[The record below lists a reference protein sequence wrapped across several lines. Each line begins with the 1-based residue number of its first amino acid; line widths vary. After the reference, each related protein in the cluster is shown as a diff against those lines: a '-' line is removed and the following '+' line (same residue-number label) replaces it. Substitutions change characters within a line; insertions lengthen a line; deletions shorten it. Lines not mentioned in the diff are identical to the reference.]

1 MLRNIVEFCYV
12 YMILIVF
19 FLCFWAEQKGK
30 EIPILILFWS
40 QDILKLW
47 SVCGLHYAY
56 VPYSWVKW
64 STVCHLSNTKQW
76 SRAIEVGDAKLQVW
90 CHIKLLK
97 IFWDLHLCFWFIYK
111 FFMHCFVPLFGIKR
125 RLSSFQ
131 SSLLIYYASSFI
143 LSSRAFFLYSYITFF
158 S

>member
-12 YMILIVF
+12 TWFWLFFSSVF
-19 FLCFWAEQKGK
+19 GQSRK
-30 EIPILILFWS
+30 ERKFQYLILFWS

-76 SRAIEVGDAKLQVW
+76 SRGIEVGDAKLQVW

-97 IFWDLHLCFWFIYK
+97 ISEDLHLCFWFIYK

-143 LSSRAFFLYSYITFF
+143 LSSRAFFLYSSITFF